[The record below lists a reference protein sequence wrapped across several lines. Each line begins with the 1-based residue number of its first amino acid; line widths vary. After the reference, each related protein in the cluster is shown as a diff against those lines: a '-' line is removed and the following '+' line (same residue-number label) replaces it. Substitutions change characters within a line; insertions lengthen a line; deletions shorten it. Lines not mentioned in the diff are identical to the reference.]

1 MELAEASL
9 PREERRD
16 ATKLYHSMKLSLL
29 RDLGGWPVI
38 EGDGWKESEF
48 DWKELTYK
56 FRERGYS
63 VDMLVDF
70 SIGSDLK
77 DSENRIIYLDQPGL
91 GLSKEFLDE
100 GMDNDYV
107 KKYYE
112 YMQNIAELLGA

>member
-1 MELAEASL
+1 M
-9 PREERRD
+9 
-16 ATKLYHSMKLSLL
+16 
-29 RDLGGWPVI
+29 
-38 EGDGWKESEF
+38 
-48 DWKELTYK
+48 TYK

-112 YMQNIAELLGA
+112 YMQNVSYQKNCLRISRIMDANLYFLTILINCHLS